1 MKLHPIIFPSL
12 FLLVGVLPGNGDANA
27 AEAAVETT
35 QYLVELAE
43 YKLDQAI
50 PIGLGEAEVI
60 DAILSSGVKPVE
72 TIRLTALSNTD
83 SMVQFGKR
91 IAVTTASMTRGDAT
105 TRQTKEIEIG
115 TILSLR
121 IKPLAKGAI
130 AEIDY
135 STNRVDGDGTEDSP
149 PDVLTNTMQSTQ
161 IYVLGKTRLL
171 STMGTGNLTGVVV
184 TIREIP

>member
-1 MKLHPIIFPSL
+1 M
-12 FLLVGVLPGNGDANA
+12 
-27 AEAAVETT
+27 
-35 QYLVELAE
+35 
-43 YKLDQAI
+43 
-50 PIGLGEAEVI
+50 
-60 DAILSSGVKPVE
+60 
-72 TIRLTALSNTD
+72 
-83 SMVQFGKR
+83 
-91 IAVTTASMTRGDAT
+91 AVTTASMTRGDAT

-115 TILSLR
+115 TILKLR

-184 TIREIP
+184 TIREMP